1 MLDVKMN
8 FKEKYQNND
17 QLLRCNLCFKD
28 DLDDQSH
35 VILCSAVKN
44 NQDLQFN
51 YSNLFS
57 KDINILKKAI
67 TEFDE
72 AKIVSNFGKE
82 RQTGAM
88 STNVTS
94 VSPKIKFSIPPS
106 LISIFRAKL
115 IRYNS
120 SPVVSASGFTSHF
133 ADPVPE
139 FTSTTEVLFSS
150 STSHIAF
157 LPLQSRQ
164 SPSMELFYFYSS
176 RKRPYLLNRMCYR
189 AEFLHGEST
198 HKDLHFMF
206 STLLQQTNRFVA
218 RTPSKSP
225 KIRAFLPLKSRLLPS
240 KSSLVSSSVPG
251 FQPAPCSYNAVSPL
265 ELWLPSTV
273 QSSSYNKSCS
283 SSNHLTFEFCICSS
297 SHTI

>member
-1 MLDVKMN
+1 M
-8 FKEKYQNND
+8 
-17 QLLRCNLCFKD
+17 
-28 DLDDQSH
+28 
-35 VILCSAVKN
+35 
-44 NQDLQFN
+44 
-51 YSNLFS
+51 
-57 KDINILKKAI
+57 
-67 TEFDE
+67 
-72 AKIVSNFGKE
+72 SNFGKE

-94 VSPKIKFSIPPS
+94 VSPKIKFSILPS

-139 FTSTTEVLFSS
+139 FTSTTKVLFSS

-198 HKDLHFMF
+198 HKDLYFVF
-206 STLLQQTNRFVA
+206 STLLHFVA

-225 KIRAFLPLKSRLLPS
+225 KIRAFLPLQSRLLPS

-251 FQPAPCSYNAVSPL
+251 FKPAPWQLQCCVSSRAVATL
-265 ELWLPSTV
+265 Y
-273 QSSSYNKSCS
+273 SSV
-283 SSNHLTFEFCICSS
+283 LFPQ
-297 SHTI
+297 

>member
-1 MLDVKMN
+1 MCVWPTHTHKRV
-8 FKEKYQNND
+8 E
-17 QLLRCNLCFKD
+17 
-28 DLDDQSH
+28 
-35 VILCSAVKN
+35 
-44 NQDLQFN
+44 
-51 YSNLFS
+51 
-57 KDINILKKAI
+57 INPTTTCVCVAH
-67 TEFDE
+67 THE

-94 VSPKIKFSIPPS
+94 VSPKIKFSILPS

-198 HKDLHFMF
+198 HKDLHFVF
-206 STLLQQTNRFVA
+206 STLLHQSNRFVA
-218 RTPSKSP
+218 RTPAKSP
-225 KIRAFLPLKSRLLPS
+225 KIRAFLPLQSRLLPS
-240 KSSLVSSSVPG
+240 KSSLVSSSVLG
-251 FQPAPCSYNAVSPL
+251 FQPAPWQLQC
-265 ELWLPSTV
+265 
-273 QSSSYNKSCS
+273 CS
-283 SSNHLTFEFCICSS
+283 SSRAVATLYSPVLFPQ
-297 SHTI
+297 